1 MHNAITALCYHHTT
15 NTGDHRGTRPRRPTR
30 CNPSLSS
37 PYPPGK
43 PKTRPAHP
51 TSATRSPAEPA
62 PCFLAYDRLPAPTP
76 PLRARRQLPSSPT
89 FQQIDKP
96 TSWQV
101 GKRPP
106 YNAGG
111 GEPPSVTWSVHHT
124 PSNTPHP
131 RNPHLH
137 HQPVPAASF
146 LSYPAE
152 PAPARP
158 RPDAYPH
165 HHTLARLLISRPP
178 AEPRAHPT
186 SATATATPPSSRT
199 PPPHNAAKRPNPIP
213 LSYPG
218 VNHGTPAEPRTTTS
232 TGDHRG
238 TRLTP
243 PTYRPALQ
251 LYPRAPPYPAAT
263 PLTLLSL
270 FLIPGG
276 KPRHA
281 RGTPPL
287 CTRGTRLLLL
297 LFTPG

>member
-76 PLRARRQLPSSPT
+76 PLARSP
-89 FQQIDKP
+89 P
-96 TSWQV
+96 TSQLSNFPTNRQADKLASWQAPAV
-101 GKRPP
+101 QR
-106 YNAGG
+106 GG
-111 GEPPSVTWSVHHT
+111 GAPSVTWSVHHT

-243 PTYRPALQ
+243 PHLPPRSAALPAS
-251 LYPRAPPYPAAT
+251 APVSRRYT
-263 PLTLLSL
+263 P
-270 FLIPGG
+270 
-276 KPRHA
+276 H
-281 RGTPPL
+281 PPL
-287 CTRGTRLLLL
+287 LISHTWG
-297 LFTPG
+297 

>member
-15 NTGDHRGTRPRRPTR
+15 STGDHRGTRPRRPTP

-51 TSATRSPAEPA
+51 ILCYPLTRGTRTVFPGLRPPTRSNA
-62 PCFLAYDRLPAPTP
+62 PLAR
-76 PLRARRQLPSSPT
+76 SP
-89 FQQIDKP
+89 P
-96 TSWQV
+96 TSQLSNFPTNRQADKLASWQAPAV
-101 GKRPP
+101 QR
-106 YNAGG
+106 GG

-152 PAPARP
+152 PPPARP

-178 AEPRAHPT
+178 AEPRAHPFLT
-186 SATATATPPSSRT
+186 TPAP
-199 PPPHNAAKRPNPIP
+199 NAAKPPTLAAWLRSPPTLCNECTMQSLQTAITCPPLPRNPPNPP
-213 LSYPG
+213 LRQPLAHPSNPPVTRRLYSPHS
-218 VNHGTPAEPRTTTS
+218 VPALAASFFTTT
-232 TGDHRG
+232 G
-238 TRLTP
+238 
-243 PTYRPALQ
+243 
-251 LYPRAPPYPAAT
+251 
-263 PLTLLSL
+263 
-270 FLIPGG
+270 GG
-276 KPRHA
+276 KAEQPSPPRK
-281 RGTPPL
+281 RG
-287 CTRGTRLLLL
+287 
-297 LFTPG
+297 